1 MQIISHPSSVAH
13 EVSPGHPERPERIE
27 HLYQNLDQTGISQ
40 TYPIVQATAVNA
52 NVVELA
58 HPGHYLANLE
68 AHSPAEGLINLD
80 ADTCMGPNS
89 LSAAIY
95 AAGAVCNGVTNALSG
110 AHLRN
115 FCLVRPP
122 GHHAESDAAMGFCLL
137 NSIAIGTYHALQ
149 HPDVSRVAILDFDVH
164 HGNGTVDIFR
174 DVPEVLVCSSF
185 QHPFYPH
192 RFYDSDWS
200 NIINT
205 PLAEGSGGSAFRAA
219 IEAQWLPAIEAHK
232 PDIIMVSAGF
242 DGHADD
248 LLAGL
253 NLVEGDFT
261 WVTQLIVSVA
271 NQYAKGRIVSTL
283 EGGYDLG
290 ALAGSVEAHLTAL
303 A

>member
-1 MQIISHPSSVAH
+1 
-13 EVSPGHPERPERIE
+13 
-27 HLYQNLDQTGISQ
+27 
-40 TYPIVQATAVNA
+40 
-52 NVVELA
+52 
-58 HPGHYLANLE
+58 
-68 AHSPAEGLINLD
+68 
-80 ADTCMGPNS
+80 
-89 LSAAIY
+89 
-95 AAGAVCNGVTNALSG
+95 
-110 AHLRN
+110 
-115 FCLVRPP
+115 
-122 GHHAESDAAMGFCLL
+122 MGFCLL